1 MCLRAFRILVTVL
14 SKEATTLST
23 TAPAPAT
30 TRTALIIEDDADTRL
45 LIESLLRSSGFTVS
59 STGSGAEGLQLARD
73 RTPDLVLLDL
83 GLPDLH
89 GTEVCRALRTF
100 TDTYIVIVSGRGH
113 ETDRLLGLE
122 MGADDYVVKPFS
134 PRELQARIAAMFRRP
149 RRIGAPSD
157 GHPATTHALHV
168 GELTIDMESRE
179 VRVAGEPVQ
188 LTRIE
193 FELLAVLASRSR
205 RVWERDTLVRLVWKT
220 DWMGDTHTVDT
231 HIANLRRKLAAR
243 RPGRWIQAVRG
254 VGYRLVT
261 PPS

>member
-1 MCLRAFRILVTVL
+1 MTVL
-14 SKEATTLST
+14 PKEATALTST
-23 TAPAPAT
+23 GPLQGT
-30 TRTALIIEDDADTRL
+30 TRTALVIEDDADTRC
-45 LIESLLRSSGFTVS
+45 LIESLLSSSGFSVS
-59 STGSGAEGLQLARD
+59 ATGLGTDGIRLARD
-73 RTPDLVLLDL
+73 LSPDLVLLDL

-100 TDTYIVIVSGRGH
+100 TDTYLVIVSARGD

-157 GHPATTHALHV
+157 GHPATTSVVYV
-168 GELTIDMESRE
+168 GDLAIDLEARE
-179 VRVAGEPVQ
+179 VRVAGADLR

-193 FELLAVLASRSR
+193 FDLLAVLASRSR

-220 DWMGDTHTVDT
+220 DWMADTHTVDS
-231 HIANLRRKLAAR
+231 HVANLRRKLAAR
-243 RPGRWIQAVRG
+243 RPGQWIRAVRG
-254 VGYRLVT
+254 VGYRLDV
-261 PPS
+261 PAPSQTV